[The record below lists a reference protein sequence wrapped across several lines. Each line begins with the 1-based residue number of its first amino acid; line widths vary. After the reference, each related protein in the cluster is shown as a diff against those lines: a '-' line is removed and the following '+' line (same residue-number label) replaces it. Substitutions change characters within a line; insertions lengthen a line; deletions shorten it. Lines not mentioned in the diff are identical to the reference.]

1 MKKQYIDKTVVKAEI
16 IKRLKYNGTRAE
28 LDRSAFMAGK
38 EKEDEDILTF
48 LDTLEVKGVD
58 LEKEINTWFDYGFP
72 NDDELLDYIKE
83 TARHFFELGLKA
95 KGE

>member
-1 MKKQYIDKTVVKAEI
+1 MKKQYVDKSVVKAEI
-16 IKRLKYNGTRAE
+16 RKRLRYNGTRAE

-38 EKEDEDILTF
+38 EKEDEYILTF

-83 TARHFFELGLKA
+83 TARHFFELGVKA